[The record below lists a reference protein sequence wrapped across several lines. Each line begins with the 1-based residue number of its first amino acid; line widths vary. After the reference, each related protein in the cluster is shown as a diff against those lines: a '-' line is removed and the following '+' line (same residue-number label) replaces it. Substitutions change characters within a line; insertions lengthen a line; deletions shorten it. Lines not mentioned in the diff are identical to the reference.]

1 MTYRLVP
8 TTDAD
13 RPWLDELRRAVYHDL
28 FLATWGGWDEDR
40 HARHFQASWARGGID
55 AVEHEGVRVGMVQ
68 LSEQDDVIEVHEI
81 QIHPSFQ
88 GRGLGSS
95 LLNDILAR
103 ARAEQKDVRLATGL
117 QNTRAASLYR
127 RLGFVEVKTTDTHI
141 HMESRPGERED
152 RS

>member
-1 MTYRLVP
+1 MTCRLVP
-8 TTDAD
+8 TIDAD

-40 HARHFQASWARGGID
+40 HARHFQASWERGGID

-68 LSEQDDVIEVHEI
+68 LSEHEDAIEIHEI

-88 GRGLGSS
+88 GRGLGSR

-103 ARAEQKDVRLATGL
+103 VHAEQKKARLSTGL
-117 QNTRAASLYR
+117 KNTRAVSLYH
-127 RLGFVEVKTTDTHI
+127 RLGFVEVETTETHI
-141 HMESRPGERED
+141 HMESRPGGQED
-152 RS
+152 HS